1 MDPDPDPDLS
11 KTGPYFFRPS
21 EQNNLQKLNNH
32 TKAFVIQHMVLVFRL
47 KFHLGLLDTKSS
59 NALVWEIGL
68 QTFFRDNFE
77 VGLAADIIKN
87 CYSISELFY
96 VVAGHACPNWTTLL
110 KIPTFY
116 LSGNAQFL
124 QNFSKVFT
132 LGES

>member
-1 MDPDPDPDLS
+1 M
-11 KTGPYFFRPS
+11 T
-21 EQNNLQKLNNH
+21 
-32 TKAFVIQHMVLVFRL
+32 
-47 KFHLGLLDTKSS
+47 
-59 NALVWEIGL
+59 
-68 QTFFRDNFE
+68 NFE

-87 CYSISELFY
+87 CCSISELFY
-96 VVAGHACPNWTTLL
+96 VVTGHACPNLTTLL